1 MKENKE
7 LHYLLSLR
15 MDKRD
20 LKKTA
25 AAKTLATDLGVPL
38 RYIWFLLKG
47 ERGLTGTTLR
57 LINHLLYLEAHGSLK
72 LDDLA
77 SLNSH

>member
-15 MDKRD
+15 MDKRS
-20 LKKTA
+20 LNKTA

-47 ERGLTGTTLR
+47 ERGLTGTTFH
-57 LINHLLYLEAHGSLK
+57 LINLMIHLETHGSLS
-72 LDDLA
+72 LDDLPQ
-77 SLNSH
+77 LSH